1 MNARIFAVSQSKDQ
15 QASDR
20 LFDQLDREFTGWD
33 DPATRLMQALEQDEL
48 ALYAQPIL
56 ALREGEGF
64 PMAEVLV
71 RLRQEEA
78 TLLPPGGFFPLFEHF
93 RLMPEL
99 DRWVAHQAITRLAK
113 SSSVLC
119 LSINVSTQTLG
130 DREFLPEIAAEF
142 ARTKVS
148 SASLA
153 FEISEQDVLE
163 HPESAKQFAESARAI
178 GCRLMID
185 GFGRYAVSL
194 APLKALRLDYVKV
207 DGVIVRSLDTN
218 ETSRT
223 KLNAIVRI
231 GQVIGFGVIGEC
243 VEKEDA
249 LAHLRASGAG
259 YAQGFGIHQ
268 PAPIEVVM
276 GV

>member
-1 MNARIFAVSQSKDQ
+1 MSQISERQD
-15 QASDR
+15 SDR
-20 LFDQLDREFTGWD
+20 LFNQLDREFTGWD
-33 DPATRLMQALEQDEL
+33 DPATLLMQALEQDEL

-56 ALREGEGF
+56 ALREPEGF

-99 DRWVAHQAITRLAK
+99 DRWVAHQAMTRLAQR
-113 SSSVLC
+113 SSVPC
-119 LSINVSTQTLG
+119 LSINISAQTFS
-130 DREFLPEIAAEF
+130 DPEFFPGIAAEF

-153 FEISEQDVLE
+153 FEISEQDALE
-163 HPESAKQFAESARAI
+163 RPAAAKQFAESARAI

-185 GFGRYAVSL
+185 GFGRRAVSL

-207 DGVIVRSLDTN
+207 DGVIVRSLDTSQ
-218 ETSRT
+218 TSRT

-231 GQVIGFGVIGEC
+231 GQLIAFGVIGEC
-243 VEKEDA
+243 VEKEET
-249 LAHLRASGAG
+249 LAHLRAAGAG